1 MYVTVAIIIRII
13 SNTFSNVFQKTLTAN
28 GTAAL
33 AVNFYTYLGLS
44 IVSLFFLAGIHPS
57 VSGYK
62 IWIYAVTGGLLGASG
77 NGFLIKALETGEL
90 SVLGPINS
98 YKAVAAMIAGIFLAH
113 EIPSVAGIFAT
124 GLIIWGSYFIFNSTE
139 EGFSLKL
146 FKRKDIQYRIA
157 ALIFTALEAVF
168 IKKIILISDIKTAF
182 VLWCFFGMIFS
193 FLVLKIKKISIR
205 LSGSKSFQQLVA
217 LIATTGLM
225 QYTTNY
231 VFKNMNVSYA
241 LALFQL
247 STILSVICGWKFFD
261 EKDFKKKLAGS
272 VIMVTGAAILIL

>member
-1 MYVTVAIIIRII
+1 
-13 SNTFSNVFQKTLTAN
+13 
-28 GTAAL
+28 
-33 AVNFYTYLGLS
+33 
-44 IVSLFFLAGIHPS
+44 
-57 VSGYK
+57 
-62 IWIYAVTGGLLGASG
+62 
-77 NGFLIKALETGEL
+77 
-90 SVLGPINS
+90 
-98 YKAVAAMIAGIFLAH
+98 MIAGIFLAH

-261 EKDFKKKLAGS
+261 EKDFKKKLAGA